1 MSGISFTIIWS
12 GKESS
17 QRHRGKKVSH
27 ELFIV
32 ETGEWI
38 NKDLLCYSLYFS
50 RFEVF
55 HVKNNF
61 LVSMEYK

>member
-27 ELFIV
+27 ELFTV